1 MIQVLTERIGEVDR
15 LGLGDQDG
23 LRVDLFLLRS
33 LVLVLKKGMERG
45 RRPLRPGRQLTL
57 LEVLVLGVSVRH
69 VVVLLPALATAAVA
83 WNRQIRCV
91 LCTALLCL
99 RN

>member
-15 LGLGDQDG
+15 LGLGDEDG

-33 LVLVLKKGMERG
+33 LVLVLEERMERG

-57 LEVLVLGVSVRH
+57 LEVLVLGVGVRH

-83 WNRQIRCV
+83 
-91 LCTALLCL
+91 
-99 RN
+99 